1 MNYPEIG
8 PTDAAILP
16 LAAARLLNPSPNL
29 SLSQLLALLAKA
41 EITRFF
47 GADLAS
53 LMVSATAKKSEM
65 VAALMSSLGGLK
77 PFDCWCPDAPDRIYE
92 LTVVPLCERFRLMFF
107 GNFRQDWSEF
117 VLADLGIFV
126 YERVAVAADSR
137 AFANRAQFD
146 AFLSVFACRELLH
159 REAPMESIL
168 AALPPRIDGCD
179 WLEDRRHK
187 LLFQIARRC
196 ERQGET
202 DRALHLYA
210 GCLHPGARGRR
221 IRLHERLQNWEAAAS
236 LCAEVLHDPAVYPGE
251 PCDEERQQC
260 ERAARRLSRRLGLAQ
275 VRPRPCAIPQ
285 FELYMDKPTKQC
297 AVEYC
302 VRDFLAQCEPEAAQ
316 VQYVENGLI
325 NSLFGLLCWRAVFA
339 PLPGAFFHDF
349 HHAPADFA
357 GTQFYRRRQREFT
370 ECLAQLES
378 GEYAHT
384 IRTTHAAKAGVQSP
398 FVAWGLLSET
408 LLDWALT
415 CFPAAHLRRWFE
427 WIARDV
433 RANRSGFPDL
443 VQFWP
448 AERRYRLI
456 EVKGPGDR
464 LQDNQRR
471 LLEFCVAHDMPVSVC
486 RVRWA

>member
-1 MNYPEIG
+1 
-8 PTDAAILP
+8 L
-16 LAAARLLNPSPNL
+16 LAASCCTGRPRW
-29 SLSQLLALLAKA
+29 
-41 EITRFF
+41 E
-47 GADLAS
+47 
-53 LMVSATAKKSEM
+53 
-65 VAALMSSLGGLK
+65 
-77 PFDCWCPDAPDRIYE
+77 C
-92 LTVVPLCERFRLMFF
+92 
-107 GNFRQDWSEF
+107 
-117 VLADLGIFV
+117 
-126 YERVAVAADSR
+126 
-137 AFANRAQFD
+137 
-146 AFLSVFACRELLH
+146 
-159 REAPMESIL
+159 IL
-168 AALPPRIDGCD
+168 AALPPLIEGCG

-187 LLFQIARRC
+187 LMFQIARRC

-202 DRALHLYA
+202 DTALRLYA
-210 GCLHPGARGRR
+210 GCLHPGSRARR
-221 IRLHERLQNWEAAAS
+221 IRLHERLQNWEVAAA
-236 LCAEVLHDPAVYPGE
+236 LCAEVMHDPLGYPGE

-260 ERAARRLSRRLGLAQ
+260 ERAARRLSRRLGLAKL
-275 VRPRPCAIPQ
+275 RPRHCTIPQ
-285 FELYMDKPTKQC
+285 FELCMDKPTEQC

-302 VRDFLAQCEPEAAQ
+302 VRDFLAQVEPTAAQ

-349 HHAPADFA
+349 HHAPADFTA
-357 GTQFYRRRQREFT
+357 MQFYGRRQREFT

-378 GEYAHT
+378 GEYEHT
-384 IRTTHAAKAGVQSP
+384 IRATHAAKTGVQSP
-398 FVAWGLLSET
+398 FVAWGLLSEA
-408 LLDWALT
+408 LLDWALA

-486 RVRWA
+486 RVRWAKS